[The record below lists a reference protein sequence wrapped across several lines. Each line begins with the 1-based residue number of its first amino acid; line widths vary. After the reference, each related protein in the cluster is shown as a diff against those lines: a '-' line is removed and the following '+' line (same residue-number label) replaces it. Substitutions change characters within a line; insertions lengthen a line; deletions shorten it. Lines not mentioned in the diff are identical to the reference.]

1 MGYKRWYDQD
11 AKFGEVVRAM
21 EFMTLESRQ
30 AFAIK
35 LYELSEEML
44 QRHGDKEKY
53 LEALEAEHAAFA
65 KRLEA
70 FGECPDALDIW
81 SRLGITAP
89 QGLPLLEAA
98 EFLEAVAQ
106 RRAG

>member
-1 MGYKRWYDQD
+1 MLDPNLLRHNPAELAARLRQTRGFELD
-11 AKFGEVVRAM
+11 ASA
-21 EFMTLESRQ
+21 
-30 AFAIK
+30 
-35 LYELSEEML
+35 
-44 QRHGDKEKY
+44 